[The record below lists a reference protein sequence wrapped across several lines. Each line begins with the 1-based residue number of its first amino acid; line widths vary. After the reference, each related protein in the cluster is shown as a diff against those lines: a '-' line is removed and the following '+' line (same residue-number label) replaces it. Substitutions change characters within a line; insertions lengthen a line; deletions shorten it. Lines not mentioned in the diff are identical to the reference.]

1 MFVSQVNPIFEI
13 RLERELNSSDGLY
26 LSEIYK
32 IFERLSE
39 SDVQAIVDRLKEQDK
54 IAIKQYKDDQ
64 FIYLKG

>member
-13 RLERELNSSDGLY
+13 GLERELNSSDGLY